1 MKKFKITFNTSLIVL
16 SVLVL
21 LLAVSGAIVNGII
34 LFKTNSLYNRVTAII
49 MLLVA
54 IALVTLI
61 LSVALSSS
69 YQLKEDK
76 LVMKLGILSNKI
88 SYAKIKKIVLYK
100 KEDKLSIYYDEKTKK
115 NAFMVVLIKAED
127 YDDFTTS
134 LRDKNSKILYEISS
148 DEE

>member
-1 MKKFKITFNTSLIVL
+1 
-16 SVLVL
+16 
-21 LLAVSGAIVNGII
+21 
-34 LFKTNSLYNRVTAII
+34 